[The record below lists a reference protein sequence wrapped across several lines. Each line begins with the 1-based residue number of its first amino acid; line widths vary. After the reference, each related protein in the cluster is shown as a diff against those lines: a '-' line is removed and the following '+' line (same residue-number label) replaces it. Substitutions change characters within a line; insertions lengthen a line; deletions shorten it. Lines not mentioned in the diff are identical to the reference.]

1 MTNFRIYG
9 NRTGWEKITVVNKEE
24 QIPPVLKDMAEIDYK
39 EYIIIQHDFTMNCD
53 IPYDYGNFNKGKIK
67 RLVR

>member
-9 NRTGWEKITVVNKEE
+9 NRTGWEKITIVGNENV
-24 QIPPVLKDMAEIDYK
+24 IPIVLNDMAKVDYK
-39 EYIIIQHDFTMNCD
+39 EYIIIKHDFEMNCD
-53 IPYDYGNFNKGKIK
+53 IPYDYGNFDKGKVK